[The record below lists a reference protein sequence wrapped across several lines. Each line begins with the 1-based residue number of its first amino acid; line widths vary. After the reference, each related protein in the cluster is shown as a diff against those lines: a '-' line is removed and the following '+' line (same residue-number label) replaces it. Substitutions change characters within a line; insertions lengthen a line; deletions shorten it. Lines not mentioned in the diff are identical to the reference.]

1 MTEATLAFLNI
12 LSVWAL
18 PVLLAITLHEA
29 AHGYAARRLG
39 DDTAQGQG
47 RLSLNP
53 FRHVDPV
60 GTVLLPLVLLFTA
73 APFLFGSAKPVPVAV
88 GSLERPRRDLV
99 LVAVAGPCANLA
111 MAASAALLLHVLP
124 LLPQDVAGWI
134 GRNLR
139 HAIKINLVLVL
150 FNLLPMPPL
159 DCGRIAAGLL
169 PDALARPLA
178 GMERYGNLI
187 IVCIV
192 FLLPMIGGLAD
203 ADLDIAY
210 RFLAPPLDGLT
221 HFFEALAGLH

>member
-1 MTEATLAFLNI
+1 MAFLNI
-12 LSVWAL
+12 MSVWAL

-39 DDTAQGQG
+39 DDSAQRQG

-60 GTVLLPLVLLFTA
+60 GTVLLPMVLLFSA
-73 APFLFGSAKPVPVAV
+73 APFLFGWAKPVPVAV
-88 GSLERPRRDLV
+88 DRLKQARRDLF
-99 LVAVAGPCANLA
+99 LVALAGPCANLV
-111 MAASAALLLHVLP
+111 MAASAALLFHVLP
-124 LLPQDVAGWI
+124 LLPEDMAGWI

-139 HAIKINLVLVL
+139 HTIEINLVLVL
-150 FNLLPMPPL
+150 FNMLPMPPL
-159 DCGRIAAGLL
+159 DCGRIVVGLL

-178 GMERYGNLI
+178 PLERHGNLI
-187 IVCIV
+187 IVGIV

-210 RFLAPPLDGLT
+210 RLLAPPLIGLT
-221 HFFEALAGLH
+221 DLFEALAGLH